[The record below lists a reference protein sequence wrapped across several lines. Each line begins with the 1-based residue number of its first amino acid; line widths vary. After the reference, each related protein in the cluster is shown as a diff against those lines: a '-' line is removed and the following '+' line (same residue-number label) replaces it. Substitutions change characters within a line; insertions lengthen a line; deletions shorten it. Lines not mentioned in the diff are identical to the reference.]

1 MMKEPTCYQSQNP
14 NCIDYFLNNGK
25 ALFKHS
31 ETFETGLS
39 NHHKQI
45 STIMKKDLL
54 VL

>member
-1 MMKEPTCYQSQNP
+1 MMKQPTSYQSQNP

>member
-1 MMKEPTCYQSQNP
+1 MMKEPPCYQSQNP
-14 NCIDYFLNNGK
+14 NYIDYFLNNGK

-31 ETFETGLS
+31 QTFETGLS
-39 NHHKQI
+39 NHHKLI